1 MCSYFFSFNEFA
13 QLSVG
18 PPWLAGRTFVV
29 LLIKAAFTEADPAS
43 SGWLNRTFCV
53 REVRRGEGLCLFY
66 LFFFFNEFAQVSG
79 HRGWPAKQ
87 FFFFFA
93 DQGVIHRCR
102 SCVFGWVEPRHFFF
116 SKFLYLT
123 AKPNLALPLKYKK
136 FVPENFTTKKKK
148 KG

>member
-43 SGWLNRTFCV
+43 AGWLNRTFCV

-79 HRGWPAKQ
+79 HRGWPAEQ
-87 FFFFFA
+87 FFFFSLIKASFTDA
-93 DQGVIHRCR
+93 DLASSGGSNRAI
-102 SCVFGWVEPRHFFF
+102 FFF
-116 SKFLYLT
+116 L
-123 AKPNLALPLKYKK
+123 
-136 FVPENFTTKKKK
+136 NFCT
-148 KG
+148 